1 MASRAAIVARLVV
14 HLRGCYQ
21 QKPII
26 ATGHLFKLKSGRT
39 SAPRLPLSVSVIQSR
54 AQPSYARIEPGRKV
68 LSRESPIITF
78 ELTDK
83 LAKVRGHIWLYA
95 KEALQTLPYLSAN
108 GLIVFCVN
116 DAHVC
121 TPMRATA
128 RAVSTVWQ
136 LALASVPCSILSP
149 IGLDRVRQKNAGA
162 KKRDDGHY

>member
-1 MASRAAIVARLVV
+1 M
-14 HLRGCYQ
+14 
-21 QKPII
+21 
-26 ATGHLFKLKSGRT
+26 
-39 SAPRLPLSVSVIQSR
+39 IQSC

-68 LSRESPIITF
+68 LTRESPIITV

-95 KEALQTLPYLSAN
+95 KEALQTFPYLSAN

-121 TPMRATA
+121 TPMRGTA

-136 LALASVPCSILSP
+136 LASTSVPRSILSP
-149 IGLDRVRQKNAGA
+149 IGLDRVCQKNAGA
-162 KKRDDGHY
+162 NKRDDGHY

>member
-1 MASRAAIVARLVV
+1 MSACSRCRAKSLPIAHHADLFPAPIEIRPHIRAALAA
-14 HLRGCYQ
+14 GPPQ
-21 QKPII
+21 
-26 ATGHLFKLKSGRT
+26 
-39 SAPRLPLSVSVIQSR
+39 LPSVSVIQSR

-68 LSRESPIITF
+68 LTPESPIITF

-95 KEALQTLPYLSAN
+95 KEALQTFPYLSAN

-121 TPMRATA
+121 TLMRGTA

-136 LALASVPCSILSP
+136 LASASVPHSILSP
-149 IGLDRVRQKNAGA
+149 IGLDRVRQKNAGTN
-162 KKRDDGHY
+162 KRDDGHY